1 MRLMIFT
8 IIHLHV
14 MDYKPYFVG
23 GVFIFSGSDTTL
35 DQFHAGCLVCV
46 CVVWCVCCP
55 SDGAGSTSGP
65 INTTRAAPH

>member
-23 GVFIFSGSDTTL
+23 GGFIFSGSDTTL

-46 CVVWCVCCP
+46 
-55 SDGAGSTSGP
+55 
-65 INTTRAAPH
+65 